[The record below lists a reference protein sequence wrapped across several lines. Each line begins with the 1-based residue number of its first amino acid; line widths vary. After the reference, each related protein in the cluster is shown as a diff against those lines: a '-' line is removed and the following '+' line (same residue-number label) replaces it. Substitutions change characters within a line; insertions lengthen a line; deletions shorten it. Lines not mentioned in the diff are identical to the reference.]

1 MESMNQAVLRF
12 EFEARIFIS
21 FTLVAAVCFVSFM
34 LFESADSAIVLAAR
48 PFGFQDG
55 NVKTSM
61 HAFAALVMIVAS
73 LLRMWAGSVLS
84 STRMMAFKV
93 QTDTLVISGPY
104 RFVRNPIYS
113 ADLLAMTG
121 FALCLPPPGLLLP
134 FLFFL
139 HYDRLARFEEG
150 SLARTFGERYEAYR
164 RSTTR
169 LIPSMT
175 SRNFAGGLK
184 EFHMTWDGVRNNAL
198 YVLFIPG
205 LLVSAWTGEFSHA
218 VLIGLPAVI
227 EWAWVHTKKGIG
239 QGTRRKAK
247 RVFRDVLYAQC
258 WEDPSLDRNAFR
270 TEKEDVVLTI
280 TSGGCNAL
288 TFLLDGPRKVI
299 ALDLNPYQN
308 HLLALKI
315 AAFRRSSYDELL
327 EFTGVRPSERR
338 WDLYGTLRDELDAG
352 SRDYWDNQAGT
363 IRNGIIHA
371 GRFERYMRLLRF
383 CLRLLIGRNTIE
395 AFFTARDAKERQKLY
410 RTQWE
415 SVLWFL
421 FTRVLLSRLT
431 MTLLFDKAFFAQ
443 LDRRFSFGVH
453 FAAKTRR
460 ALTELPVRG
469 NYFLSYILLGRYFSE
484 RHLPP
489 YLLRENFETIRSR
502 LDRIEIVTDSCEHYF
517 SAMPE
522 NSVSKFNF
530 TNIFEWMSPSACE
543 ALLRETIRVAKPGA
557 ILTYR
562 NLLVPRSRPE
572 ILQREIEPLEGLA
585 NTLFERDLSFIY
597 NRYVVERIRKEGRP

>member
-12 EFEARIFIS
+12 EFEARMFIS
-21 FTLVAAVCFVSFM
+21 FTVVAAVCLLSFT
-34 LFESADSAIVLAAR
+34 LFESADTVIVLAAR
-48 PFGFQDG
+48 PLGFPAG
-55 NVKTSM
+55 NVKAAM

-84 STRMMAFKV
+84 SARMMAFKV

-104 RFVRNPIYS
+104 RFVKNPIYS

-164 RSTTR
+164 RSTPR
-169 LIPSMT
+169 LIPSLT
-175 SRNFAGGLK
+175 SRNLASGFR
-184 EFHMTWDGVRNNAL
+184 EFHLTWDGVRNNAL

-205 LLVSAWTGEFSHA
+205 LLMSAWTGEFSHA

-227 EWAWVHTKKGIG
+227 EWAWVHTKKGMG
-239 QGTRRKAK
+239 QATTGKAK
-247 RVFRDVLYAQC
+247 RVFRGILYAQC
-258 WEDPSLDRNAFR
+258 WEDPSLDRKAFR
-270 TEKEDVVLTI
+270 IQKEDVVLTI

-288 TFLLDGPRKVI
+288 TFLLDDPKRVI
-299 ALDLNPYQN
+299 ALDLNPCQN

-315 AAFRRSSYDELL
+315 AAFRRLSYDELL
-327 EFTGVRPSERR
+327 EFTGVRSSERR
-338 WDLYGTLRDELDAG
+338 WELYGKVRAELDSH
-352 SRDYWDNQAGT
+352 SREYWDGQTGT
-363 IRNGIIHA
+363 IRDGIIHA

-395 AFFTARDAKERQKLY
+395 AFFAARDAKERQKLY

-443 LDRRFSFGVH
+443 LDRTLSFGVH
-453 FAAKTRR
+453 FAEKTRR
-460 ALTELPVRG
+460 ALTHLPVRE

-484 RHLPP
+484 GHLPP
-489 YLLRENFETIRSR
+489 YLLREHFETIRDR
-502 LDRIEIVTDSCEHYF
+502 VHRIEIVTDSCEHYF
-517 SAMPE
+517 SEETE

-530 TNIFEWMSPSACE
+530 TNIFEWMSPSSCE
-543 ALLRETIRVAKPGA
+543 ALLRETIRIGKPGA

-572 ILQREIEPLEGLA
+572 TLAREIEPLDGLA
-585 NTLFERDLSFIY
+585 NALFERDLSFIY
-597 NRYVVERIRKEGRP
+597 NRYVVERIRKESKA